1 MPIES
6 VQNSCPPKPGVAAN
20 ELLDCLGVI
29 MNKVIQGFR
38 YSVLA
43 LIAIPV
49 LLLLVKSAHWWWLCC
64 TTAPDQLCL
73 VTTSN
78 VVVKAGAHDVHLPK
92 GLVFYPVNERET
104 NDECYPGGQYKIY
117 VSLETDGSNL
127 NSIECP
133 RGMTNLIYQLKK

>member
-1 MPIES
+1 MGKTTEKTNKETNKEIP
-6 VQNSCPPKPGVAAN
+6 
-20 ELLDCLGVI
+20 D
-29 MNKVIQGFR
+29 KVIQGFR

-78 VVVKAGAHDVHLPK
+78 IVVKAGDHDVHLPK
-92 GLVFYPVNERET
+92 GLVLYPVNERET
-104 NDECYPGGQYKIY
+104 NDECYPGGHYKIY
-117 VSLETDGSNL
+117 VRLETDALGFNAIAWRK
-127 NSIECP
+127 N
-133 RGMTNLIYQLKK
+133 MTNVVTQLQK